1 MKEHLMDASTRAAF
15 QGLIAAAAA
24 IGIGA
29 LLAGDFFG
37 RSGRRDRDV
46 GFTVFEVFS
55 VIAILTGS
63 FMTGYLSIAYLK
75 AGEEVSDAQF
85 AQVGTL
91 LIVSVAL
98 LVLLRTIA
106 KFSAL
111 HGGLGNHVATIAVT
125 VFSAL
130 VIPFVVT
137 LQSAKP
143 EYIVPEGGVILAVGA
158 ILGGGFLLIERYWVN
173 DSKKAA
179 KRRVAGLAFK
189 GYQPGE
195 TPLQPR
201 LPGRGQFVIVCWSK
215 KGRIYL
221 DPAEGRRLEAE
232 VDRRWDSLA
241 AGDELPPLGQSML
254 TRIAVKTKMI
264 PWPPRQT
271 FTLEVSGL
279 DDQKDG
285 RRELTANSDGLF
297 DITDL
302 ALV

>member
-1 MKEHLMDASTRAAF
+1 MDASTRAAF

-63 FMTGYLSIAYLK
+63 FMTGYFSIAYLK

-85 AQVGTL
+85 AQVGIP

-111 HGGLGNHVATIAVT
+111 HGGLGNHVATIAIT

-137 LQSAKP
+137 LQSARP
-143 EYIVPEGGVILAVGA
+143 EYIIPEGGLILAVGA
-158 ILGGGFLLIERYWVN
+158 ILGGAFLLIERYWVN

-179 KRRVAGLAFK
+179 KRRVAGLASK
-189 GYQPGE
+189 GYQPNE
-195 TPLQPR
+195 TPLRPG
-201 LPGRGQFVIVCWSK
+201 LPGGRQFAIVYWSK
-215 KGRIYL
+215 KGKIYL
-221 DPAEGRRLEAE
+221 DPAECCRLKAE
-232 VDRRWDSLA
+232 VDRRWDGLV
-241 AGDELPPLGQSML
+241 AGDELPPLGELIL
-254 TRIAVKTKMI
+254 TRVAVTTKAI
-264 PWPPRQT
+264 PWPPHQT
-271 FTLEVSGL
+271 FTLEVSGIN
-279 DDQKDG
+279 DRSNRQ
-285 RRELTANSDGLF
+285 RELAADSEGLF